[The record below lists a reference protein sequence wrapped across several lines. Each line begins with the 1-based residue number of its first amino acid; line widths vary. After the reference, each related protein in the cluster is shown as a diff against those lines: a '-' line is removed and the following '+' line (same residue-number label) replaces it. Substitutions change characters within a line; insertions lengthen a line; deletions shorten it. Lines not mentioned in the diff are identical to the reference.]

1 MGGGGGDTNVTNTGL
16 GDEQF
21 NTLTANQDNIAS
33 SFDLAQADAK
43 TAYDTLYGRFDTTDT
58 SLANLNSKMG
68 TNYTN
73 LNNTLDALNTRNKA
87 ERKAY
92 AEFLANNSNTNRD
105 TITQTVS
112 GLSDDITGG
121 FSDQEARFNTIDS
134 SLGDNLDA
142 INANNDAIGD
152 VQTTANTI
160 NNNTSGLAGNLSD
173 LSTDQA
179 KGFADAADAV
189 TKGFTGVN
197 ENVAGARGDLVK
209 GQSGLETDISGL
221 GDSLD
226 TYAGSIIEKQGQME
240 SAADD
245 FRTNFDTY
253 VERYGDDVE
262 RATKARADIAEAQ
275 AKGISNI
282 RDDVGAFAGAT
293 AKGQSELGQRLGN
306 LGEQTDTGFQV
317 LSNAVEG
324 GFSSVA
330 AGDQVSRDNL
340 ATRIGN
346 VKDLLVQTGDSIDA
360 ATKSQYQA
368 LANSFDENGDLITN
382 AIDENGNTIQ
392 RSMDE
397 TGSIIEQRFD
407 STGAEIST
415 VQMDVETMLQ
425 NAETYQNS
433 VMGSI
438 AGLSAD
444 QQEGFGEV
452 ARGQEG
458 LMAESTTN
466 QGLIQ
471 DQLSATAQGFNET
484 DKMLDIQT
492 RDLARIASTQS
503 EVDMATRQEFKQI
516 SDAFDD
522 QGRLITNSVNDNG
535 TSVARAVDENGNL
548 LLRAFDAQGRQ
559 LGDRVININRS
570 LATLSDLANV
580 AGANSSM
587 GNLSPAMQAGEG
599 GVKGVRSGTIWTRAE
614 AEEKLLEAIREH
626 EHVVKQH
633 VTVPLTQGQ
642 YDALTSFVYNLGAG
656 NFRSS
661 TLLKKLNQG
670 LYDEVPEQLMR
681 WNKARVDGK
690 LTPLKGLTRRRAAE
704 AAIFSADAKLPSEQ
718 GGPIAPQKVEATA
731 QKPLAKSKTM
741 AGAGIAGAATALG
754 EITPQI
760 EALVPYSD
768 SMKTIFLLC
777 AIGGIALAAY
787 ARFKDHKEGVH

>member
-1 MGGGGGDTNVTNTGL
+1 MGGSGGGTTNVTNTGL

-21 NTLTANQDNIAS
+21 TTLTANQDAIAT
-33 SFDLAQADAK
+33 SFDTAQNDAS
-43 TAYDTLYGRFDTTDT
+43 TAYDTLYDRFDTSDQAL
-58 SLANLNSKMG
+58 S
-68 TNYTN
+68 
-73 LNNTLDALNTRNKA
+73 ALNQLVTANKTTGAA
-87 ERKAY
+87 ERA
-92 AEFLANNSNTNRD
+92 ALAQNQVAGFTQLSEGNQDRFNKLNTSMTDLGGN
-105 TITQTVS
+105 ITTGFGDQT
-112 GLSDDITGG
+112 T
-121 FSDQEARFNTIDS
+121 RFNTIDDNIAANLTAIEANETA
-134 SLGDNLDA
+134 LGNNLT
-142 INANNDAIGD
+142 AIGD

-160 NNNTSGLAGNLSD
+160 DNNTSGLAGSLSD
-173 LSTDQA
+173 LSTDQT

-197 ENVAGARGDLVK
+197 DNVAGARGDLIT

-240 SAADD
+240 TAADD

-253 VERYGDDVE
+253 VERYGGDVE

-368 LANSFDENGDLITN
+368 LANSFDENGDLIAN
-382 AIDENGNTIQ
+382 AIDESGNTIT

-397 TGSIIEQRFD
+397 TGKIIEQRFD

-535 TSVARAVDENGNL
+535 TSVSRAVDENGNL

-570 LATLSDLANV
+570 LSTLSDLANV

-599 GVKGVRSGTIWTRAE
+599 GVPTSGFMSPYAMTR
-614 AEEKLLEAIREH
+614 
-626 EHVVKQH
+626 
-633 VTVPLTQGQ
+633 
-642 YDALTSFVYNLGAG
+642 
-656 NFRSS
+656 
-661 TLLKKLNQG
+661 
-670 LYDEVPEQLMR
+670 
-681 WNKARVDGK
+681 
-690 LTPLKGLTRRRAAE
+690 
-704 AAIFSADAKLPSEQ
+704 
-718 GGPIAPQKVEATA
+718 
-731 QKPLAKSKTM
+731 
-741 AGAGIAGAATALG
+741 
-754 EITPQI
+754 
-760 EALVPYSD
+760 
-768 SMKTIFLLC
+768 
-777 AIGGIALAAY
+777 
-787 ARFKDHKEGVH
+787 

>member
-1 MGGGGGDTNVTNTGL
+1 MGGSGGGTTNVTNTGL

-21 NTLTANQDNIAS
+21 TTLTANQDAIAT
-33 SFDLAQADAK
+33 SFDTAQDDAT
-43 TAYDTLYGRFDTTDT
+43 TAYNTLYGRFDTSDQ
-58 SLANLNSKMG
+58 AMA
-68 TNYTN
+68 
-73 LNNTLDALNTRNKA
+73 ALNKLVKDNKTKGAA
-87 ERKAY
+87 ERA
-92 AEFLANNSNTNRD
+92 ALAQNQIAGFSQLSEGNQGRFDKLNKSMT
-105 TITQTVS
+105 
-112 GLSDDITGG
+112 GLSGDITGG
-121 FSDQEARFNTIDS
+121 FGEQTKRFNTLDDNIAANLTAIEANETA
-134 SLGDNLDA
+134 LGNNLK
-142 INANNDAIGD
+142 AIGD

-160 NNNTSGLAGNLSD
+160 DNNTSGLAGSLSD
-173 LSTDQA
+173 LSSDQA
-179 KGFADAADAV
+179 KGFTDAADAV

-197 ENVAGARGDLVK
+197 EAVTGARGDLIA
-209 GQSGLETDISGL
+209 GQSGLETDISGV

-262 RATKARADIAEAQ
+262 RATKARADISEAQ
-275 AKGISNI
+275 AKGISNV
-282 RDDVGAFAGAT
+282 RDDIGAFAGAT

-368 LANSFDENGDLITN
+368 LANSFDENGDLIAN
-382 AIDENGNTIQ
+382 AIDENGNTIT

-397 TGSIIEQRFD
+397 TGKIIEQRFD

-438 AGLSAD
+438 AGLA
-444 QQEGFGEV
+444 Q
-452 ARGQEG
+452 GQEG
-458 LMAESTTN
+458 LMAEASTN

-471 DQLSATAQGFNET
+471 DQLSATAQGVNET
-484 DKMLDIQT
+484 DKILDIQT

-535 TSVARAVDENGNL
+535 TSVSRAVDENGNL

-570 LATLSDLANV
+570 LNTLSDLANV

-599 GVKGVRSGTIWTRAE
+599 GVPTSGFMSPYAMTR
-614 AEEKLLEAIREH
+614 
-626 EHVVKQH
+626 
-633 VTVPLTQGQ
+633 
-642 YDALTSFVYNLGAG
+642 
-656 NFRSS
+656 
-661 TLLKKLNQG
+661 
-670 LYDEVPEQLMR
+670 
-681 WNKARVDGK
+681 
-690 LTPLKGLTRRRAAE
+690 
-704 AAIFSADAKLPSEQ
+704 
-718 GGPIAPQKVEATA
+718 
-731 QKPLAKSKTM
+731 
-741 AGAGIAGAATALG
+741 
-754 EITPQI
+754 
-760 EALVPYSD
+760 
-768 SMKTIFLLC
+768 
-777 AIGGIALAAY
+777 
-787 ARFKDHKEGVH
+787 

>member
-21 NTLTANQDNIAS
+21 NTLTANQSNIAGS
-33 SFDLAQADAK
+33 IDDAQGDAK
-43 TAYDTLYGRFDTTDT
+43 TAYETLYGRFDTSDQAL
-58 SLANLNSKMG
+58 S
-68 TNYTN
+68 
-73 LNNTLDALNTRNKA
+73 ALNQLVTANKTAGAA
-87 ERKAY
+87 ERA
-92 AEFLANNSNTNRD
+92 ALAQN
-105 TITQTVS
+105 QVS
-112 GLSDDITGG
+112 GFTQLNDKNQGRFDTLNKSMTDLGGNITTG
-121 FSDQEARFNTIDS
+121 FGDQTTRFNTIDDNIAANLTAIEANETA
-134 SLGDNLDA
+134 LGKNLT
-142 INANNDAIGD
+142 AIGD

-160 NNNTSGLAGNLSD
+160 DNNTSGLAGSLND

-179 KGFADAADAV
+179 TGFADAADAV

-197 ENVAGARGDLVK
+197 ENVAGARGDLIT

-438 AGLSAD
+438 AGLA
-444 QQEGFGEV
+444 Q
-452 ARGQEG
+452 GQEG
-458 LMAESTTN
+458 LMAEASTN

-535 TSVARAVDENGNL
+535 TSVSRAVDENGNL

-599 GVKGVRSGTIWTRAE
+599 GVPTSGFMSPYAMTR
-614 AEEKLLEAIREH
+614 
-626 EHVVKQH
+626 
-633 VTVPLTQGQ
+633 
-642 YDALTSFVYNLGAG
+642 
-656 NFRSS
+656 
-661 TLLKKLNQG
+661 
-670 LYDEVPEQLMR
+670 
-681 WNKARVDGK
+681 
-690 LTPLKGLTRRRAAE
+690 
-704 AAIFSADAKLPSEQ
+704 
-718 GGPIAPQKVEATA
+718 
-731 QKPLAKSKTM
+731 
-741 AGAGIAGAATALG
+741 
-754 EITPQI
+754 
-760 EALVPYSD
+760 
-768 SMKTIFLLC
+768 
-777 AIGGIALAAY
+777 
-787 ARFKDHKEGVH
+787 

>member
-1 MGGGGGDTNVTNTGL
+1 MGGSGGGTTNVTNTGL

-21 NTLTANQDNIAS
+21 TTLTANQDAIAT
-33 SFDLAQADAK
+33 SFDTAQDDAT
-43 TAYDTLYGRFDTTDT
+43 TAYNTLYGRFDTSDQ
-58 SLANLNSKMG
+58 AMA
-68 TNYTN
+68 
-73 LNNTLDALNTRNKA
+73 ALNKLVKDNKTKGAA
-87 ERKAY
+87 ERA
-92 AEFLANNSNTNRD
+92 ALAQNQIAGFSQLSEGNQGRFDKLNKSMT
-105 TITQTVS
+105 
-112 GLSDDITGG
+112 GLSGDITGG
-121 FSDQEARFNTIDS
+121 FGEQTKRFNTLDDNIAANLTAIEANETA
-134 SLGDNLDA
+134 LGNNLK
-142 INANNDAIGD
+142 AIGD

-160 NNNTSGLAGNLSD
+160 DNNTSGLAGSLSD
-173 LSTDQA
+173 LSSDQA
-179 KGFADAADAV
+179 KGFTDAADAV

-197 ENVAGARGDLVK
+197 EAVTGTRGDLIA

-226 TYAGSIIEKQGQME
+226 TYAGSIIEKQGTME
-240 SAADD
+240 QAADD

-253 VERYGDDVE
+253 VERYGGDVE

-275 AKGISNI
+275 VKGISNV
-282 RDDVGAFAGAT
+282 RDDIGAFAGAS
-293 AKGQSELGQRLGN
+293 AKGQSELGKRLGN

-346 VKDLLVQTGDSIDA
+346 VKDLLIQTGDSIDE

-368 LANSFDENGDLITN
+368 LANSFDENGNLIAN

-392 RSMDE
+392 RSMDD
-397 TGSIIEQRFD
+397 TGKIIEQRFD

-438 AGLSAD
+438 AGLA
-444 QQEGFGEV
+444 Q
-452 ARGQEG
+452 GQEG
-458 LMAESTTN
+458 LMAEASTN

-484 DKMLDIQT
+484 DKILDIQT

-535 TSVARAVDENGNL
+535 TSVSRAVDENGNL

-570 LATLSDLANV
+570 LANLSDLANV

-599 GVKGVRSGTIWTRAE
+599 GVPTSGFMSPYAMTR
-614 AEEKLLEAIREH
+614 
-626 EHVVKQH
+626 
-633 VTVPLTQGQ
+633 
-642 YDALTSFVYNLGAG
+642 
-656 NFRSS
+656 
-661 TLLKKLNQG
+661 
-670 LYDEVPEQLMR
+670 
-681 WNKARVDGK
+681 
-690 LTPLKGLTRRRAAE
+690 
-704 AAIFSADAKLPSEQ
+704 
-718 GGPIAPQKVEATA
+718 
-731 QKPLAKSKTM
+731 
-741 AGAGIAGAATALG
+741 
-754 EITPQI
+754 
-760 EALVPYSD
+760 
-768 SMKTIFLLC
+768 
-777 AIGGIALAAY
+777 
-787 ARFKDHKEGVH
+787 